1 MKQPNH
7 AQIWIL
13 KLPPLQIAK
22 SYIIFRRSFL
32 ASGEFCCLLITK
44 MSAIAS
50 LDMWLSKKLI
60 TKARMHM
67 LVCAFVVLT
76 PPPPPWQAF
85 SRRCHFC
92 VWTVISLW
100 ILCVLHRLF
109 WACATYIF
117 YVAKSHSPRR
127 DNTCLLGF
135 QQSYKDWLEKCNFV
149 CSRFRYV
156 TF

>member
-76 PPPPPWQAF
+76 PPP
-85 SRRCHFC
+85 HD
-92 VWTVISLW
+92 
-100 ILCVLHRLF
+100 RLF
-109 WACATYIF
+109 RVDAI
-117 YVAKSHSPRR
+117 
-127 DNTCLLGF
+127 
-135 QQSYKDWLEKCNFV
+135 FV
-149 CSRFRYV
+149 CEQSFLSGSFACCIGFSEPALLTY
-156 TF
+156 FM